1 MRKATRNYFLA
12 VVMFLLGL
20 FEVASG
26 FVLWLVLPRGSGYM
40 GGRGLAS
47 GATFLWSRDAWLAL
61 HIWVAVALVIMVV
74 IHLVLHWRWIVL
86 VTRRLGLENNN

>member
-1 MRKATRNYFLA
+1 VRQATRNYFLA

-26 FVLWLVLPRGSGYM
+26 FIVWVVLPRGSGYM

-47 GATFLWSRDAWLAL
+47 EATLLWSRDAWVDL
-61 HIWVAVALVIMVV
+61 HNWVGVALLIVV
-74 IHLVLHWRWIVL
+74 IIHLILHWKWIL
-86 VTRRLGLENNN
+86 YMTKRLGRGKE

>member
-1 MRKATRNYFLA
+1 
-12 VVMFLLGL
+12 MFLLGL
-20 FEVASG
+20 LEVASG

-47 GATFLWSRDAWLAL
+47 EANLLWSRDTWLAL
-61 HIWVAVALVIMVV
+61 HIWVGVALVIMVV